1 MATISNQEK
10 KAGLGGWNT
19 RDLLVAAVIGI
30 VFGLIAAPLV
40 WLWSTLEMLTGPI
53 GSRIII
59 GIFYTASLMAA
70 YIIRRPG
77 AAFLATFIFS
87 LVQVPLTP
95 YGWASLAM
103 VVING
108 VPVELAFAIVR
119 YRRWS
124 MPIMMTI
131 GASVALLGFVAHAFM
146 AGYLNLAPW
155 VVVVSALVQIATGA
169 FLGGWLAKVLVD
181 SIAKS
186 GVLSGYAVGEVQEEI

>member
-1 MATISNQEK
+1 MIASQTPK
-10 KAGLGGWNT
+10 KSSLMSWST
-19 RDLLVAAVIGI
+19 RDLLIVAVIGI

-59 GIFYTASLMAA
+59 GIFYTGSLMAA
-70 YIIRRPG
+70 YIVRRPG
-77 AAFLATFIFS
+77 AAFFATVIFS

-103 VVING
+103 AVING
-108 VPVELAFAIVR
+108 VPIELAFAIVR
-119 YRRWS
+119 YRRWG
-124 MPIMMTI
+124 MPTMMII
-131 GASVALLGFVAHAFM
+131 GASVALVGFALHALM
-146 AGYLNLAPW
+146 AGYLNLEPW
-155 VVVVSALVQIATGA
+155 VVIVSALVQIATGA

-186 GVLSGYAVGEVQEEI
+186 GILSGYAVSEVQEEI